1 MRVEVVFA
9 LAEKQALLVVEVP
22 DGSTVG
28 AAIEN
33 SRLARQFPEIDTGEL
48 QAGVWGK
55 PVDRDH
61 IVREGDRVE
70 LYRPLEMDPRDAR
83 RLKAGG

>member
-1 MRVEVVFA
+1 MQVEVVFA
-9 LAEKQALLVVEVP
+9 LAEKQELSVVEVS
-22 DGSTVG
+22 DGSTVFEV
-28 AAIEN
+28 IEK
-33 SRLARQFPEIDTGEL
+33 SRLSRQFPDVSFSEL

-70 LYRPLEMDPRDAR
+70 LYRPLDMDPRDAR

>member
-9 LAEKQALLVVEVP
+9 LAEKQELAVVEVP
-22 DGSTVG
+22 DGSTAG
-28 AAIEN
+28 EAIER
-33 SRLARQFPEIDTGEL
+33 SLVARRFPDIELGEL

-61 IVREGDRVE
+61 IVREGDRIE
-70 LYRPLEMDPRDAR
+70 LYRSLEMDPRDAR

>member
-9 LAEKQALLVVEVP
+9 LADKQELLVVELP

-28 AAIEN
+28 AAIER
-33 SRLARQFPEIDTGEL
+33 STLARQFPDIDFDTL

-55 PVDRDH
+55 PTARGHV
-61 IVREGDRVE
+61 VREGDRIE

>member
-9 LAEKQALLVVEVP
+9 LADKQELLAVELP

-28 AAIEN
+28 TAIDK
-33 SRLARQFPEIDTGEL
+33 SRIARQFPDVEFDAL
-48 QAGVWGK
+48 QVGVWGK
-55 PVDRDH
+55 PTARSHV
-61 IVREGDRVE
+61 VKEGDRVE
-70 LYRPLEMDPRDAR
+70 IYRPLEMDPRDAR